1 MPELDHFM
9 YAVSSLEDG
18 IAWAQE
24 IFQVTPDLGGA
35 HPGQGTQNALIS
47 LGDSYLEIIAPD
59 PKQSLEG
66 NLGGRLS
73 QLAAPGLVTWVL
85 RGELESI
92 KTQCAPHALKMI
104 GPFDTQRQTPDAQLL
119 QWQLLFARNAQFSG
133 CMPFFIDWLACP
145 HPSRTNVVGGEFVS
159 LDVFH
164 PQAEAMNAVMAD
176 IGGPITVQAGEA
188 RLQLNIKTK
197 LGNQAVQSTATT
209 LGLTFG

>member
-1 MPELDHFM
+1 
-9 YAVSSLEDG
+9 
-18 IAWAQE
+18 
-24 IFQVTPDLGGA
+24 
-35 HPGQGTQNALIS
+35 
-47 LGDSYLEIIAPD
+47 
-59 PKQSLEG
+59 
-66 NLGGRLS
+66 
-73 QLAAPGLVTWVL
+73 
-85 RGELESI
+85 
-92 KTQCAPHALKMI
+92 MI

-164 PQAEAMNAVMAD
+164 PQAEAMNAVMSD
-176 IGGPITVQAGEA
+176 IDGPITVQSGEA

-197 LGNQAVQSTATT
+197 LGNQALQSTATT

>member
-66 NLGGRLS
+66 NLGGRLT

-85 RGELESI
+85 RGELESH
-92 KTQCAPHALKMI
+92 KNSMCTSCTE
-104 GPFDTQRQTPDAQLL
+104 DD
-119 QWQLLFARNAQFSG
+119 
-133 CMPFFIDWLACP
+133 
-145 HPSRTNVVGGEFVS
+145 RT
-159 LDVFH
+159 
-164 PQAEAMNAVMAD
+164 
-176 IGGPITVQAGEA
+176 I
-188 RLQLNIKTK
+188 
-197 LGNQAVQSTATT
+197 
-209 LGLTFG
+209 